1 MRPTGKNTTD
11 EPFHSNYASAC
22 LILTVLDIEADH
34 VDMMMMMMGDKY
46 VFCYCPPK
54 HILI

>member
-54 HILI
+54 QPI